1 MSSPSFEENP
11 FQRLSAGG
19 AISRAFSLLFE
30 RKEVF
35 LPIGALCYIPLV
47 AVAATMLHLTGSAV
61 AAASQEA
68 GNQEEANAEYTDYS
82 SYFGAQ
88 QDFHAGS
95 FLGQLLV
102 EFVLLDIVIILA
114 KGAIVYA
121 VASMYTQRKPN
132 LGSSL
137 KQGWSRWCDLFATG
151 LLVSFAVFICYLI
164 MAAFH
169 LGIFSL
175 IGNDSS
181 GLALLVL
188 AVYLVYL
195 GFVIYVVVS
204 LILLTPVIIV
214 EGTTCFACIRR
225 CMELAKGN
233 RCFIF
238 CTVFCIGLVTVII
251 QTILGMIVIAIH
263 KDGSDVVTTA
273 PVLYGAVTSL
283 TTFLFVPLQIM

>member
-1 MSSPSFEENP
+1 MSTPSFEENP

-35 LPIGALCYIPLV
+35 LPIGALCYIPIV

-61 AAASQEA
+61 ATASQEA
-68 GNQEEANAEYTDYS
+68 ANQEEADTEVADYS

-121 VASMYTQRKPN
+121 VASMYTQQKPN

-137 KQGWSRWCDLFATG
+137 KQGWSRCLES
-151 LLVSFAVFICYLI
+151 VVY
-164 MAAFH
+164 
-169 LGIFSL
+169 FSIRVEKEGMNL
-175 IGNDSS
+175 E
-181 GLALLVL
+181 VL
-188 AVYLVYL
+188 EREM
-195 GFVIYVVVS
+195 GFVEISTDLSKEVV
-204 LILLTPVIIV
+204 
-214 EGTTCFACIRR
+214 
-225 CMELAKGN
+225 
-233 RCFIF
+233 
-238 CTVFCIGLVTVII
+238 
-251 QTILGMIVIAIH
+251 
-263 KDGSDVVTTA
+263 
-273 PVLYGAVTSL
+273 
-283 TTFLFVPLQIM
+283 